1 MEPIKHITLLT
12 DFGNKD
18 PYVSEIKGVLFSALP
33 NIEVV
38 DLSHE
43 IQPQNIMEGA
53 LFLERI
59 WNYWQVPSIHLAI
72 IDPGV
77 GTDRRILL
85 IRDNQKFLIC
95 PDNGLSTFIIKQRH
109 TEVRCLKHYESYK
122 KSTSNT
128 FHGRDIMAPI
138 AIQLVKGSNW
148 EECGPIIDDVILLCV
163 PPITKQGNYV
173 YGEVIHIDRFGN
185 AITNIKKEE
194 MQNITPVYAKLKGKF
209 YKIPFCVSY
218 GNVGAGKPLCLYGSS
233 NRLEIA
239 INCGS
244 AYERLGIRVGTV
256 VKLRHLKNIL

>member
-1 MEPIKHITLLT
+1 MESIKYITLLT
-12 DFGNKD
+12 DFGNRD
-18 PYVSEIKGVLFSALP
+18 SYVSEMKGVLFSALP

-59 WNYWQVPSIHLAI
+59 WNYWQLPSIHIAV

-77 GTDRRILL
+77 GTNRRILL

-95 PDNGLSTFIIKQRH
+95 PDNGLATFIIRQKH
-109 TEVRCLKHYESYK
+109 TEIRYIRQYELSK
-122 KSTSNT
+122 KIISNT
-128 FHGRDIMAPI
+128 FHGRDIMVPV

-148 EECGPIIDDVILLCV
+148 EECGPIVDNITLLRV
-163 PPITKQGNYV
+163 PPITIEGKYV

-185 AITNIKKEE
+185 AITNIRKEE
-194 MQNITPVYAKLKGKF
+194 MQNLLPLYAKLTGKF
-209 YKIPFCVSY
+209 YKIPFCASY
-218 GNVGAGKPLCLYGSS
+218 GEVGVGKPLCLYGSS

-239 INCGS
+239 VNCDS
-244 AYERLGIRVGTV
+244 AYKKLRIKVGTII
-256 VKLRHLKNIL
+256 KLEVDNS